1 METIIPISPTKE
13 KAIVWGREELEKML
27 DESPQNQDI
36 PFTLWTTT
44 LVQYIIYRSFNV
56 SYNQSAIWKIV
67 IIRTEKEF
75 EMKLAEALN
84 NPDFKVKMFD
94 FYGN

>member
-1 METIIPISPTKE
+1 LETIIPISPTKE